1 MHVELWTDGACSGN
15 PGPGGWA
22 AILVARRSDGESA
35 RRLELSGGEPDT
47 TNNRMELRA
56 VIEGLRA
63 LQRRTS
69 VNVHID
75 SSYVM
80 DAITK
85 RWFEGWIARGWRTTA
100 KQPVKNRE
108 LWEALLELLEGHSVT
123 WTKVRGH
130 AGVELNERCDE
141 LAVAACRA
149 VAYSASSPAR
159 KKLRTDSA
167 ASASETWSATK
178 VASHCTTHAEPSSSR
193 TRIVPTKLSS
203 GSGLSSMR

>member
-22 AILVARRSDGESA
+22 AILVARRADGTTA
-35 RRLELSGGEPDT
+35 KYRELSGAEPAT
-47 TNNRMELRA
+47 TNNRMELQA

-63 LQRRTS
+63 LQRASALT
-69 VNVHID
+69 VHID

-85 RWFEGWIARGWRTTA
+85 RWHVGWRSRGWRTAA

-108 LWEALLELLEGHSVT
+108 LWEELLALLELHDVT

-149 VAYSASSPAR
+149 HMH
-159 KKLRTDSA
+159 A
-167 ASASETWSATK
+167 A
-178 VASHCTTHAEPSSSR
+178 
-193 TRIVPTKLSS
+193 
-203 GSGLSSMR
+203 

>member
-1 MHVELWTDGACSGN
+1 MDVELWTDGACSGN

-22 AILVARRSDGESA
+22 AILVARHADGTTA
-35 RRLELSGGEPDT
+35 KQVELSGGDPAT
-47 TNNRMELRA
+47 TNNRMELQA

-63 LQRRTS
+63 LRRPAAVT
-69 VNVHID
+69 VHID

-85 RWFEGWIARGWRTTA
+85 RWHVGWKARGWKTAA

-108 LWEALLELLEGHSVT
+108 LWEALLEELERHDVA
-123 WTKVRGH
+123 WRKVRGH

-149 VAYSASSPAR
+149 QARPA
-159 KKLRTDSA
+159 A
-167 ASASETWSATK
+167 AI
-178 VASHCTTHAEPSSSR
+178 R
-193 TRIVPTKLSS
+193 R
-203 GSGLSSMR
+203 

>member
-1 MHVELWTDGACSGN
+1 MWAVARQARRARVGVAPGAYRLSRVEFELWTDGACSGN

-22 AILVARRSDGESA
+22 AILVARRADGTIA
-35 RRLELSGGEPDT
+35 KQVELSGGEPLT

-63 LQRRTS
+63 LQRTS
-69 VNVHID
+69 AVTVHID

-85 RWFEGWIARGWRTTA
+85 RWYAGWKARGWTTSS

-108 LWEALLELLEGHSVT
+108 LWEALLVALEGHTVT
-123 WTKVRGH
+123 WKKVKGH
-130 AGVELNERCDE
+130 AGIALNERCDQ

-149 VAYSASSPAR
+149 VR
-159 KKLRTDSA
+159 
-167 ASASETWSATK
+167 
-178 VASHCTTHAEPSSSR
+178 
-193 TRIVPTKLSS
+193 
-203 GSGLSSMR
+203 